1 MVVKYRMIFLCF
13 AAAFLWNCGYVEMV
27 GHEMKKSFS
36 SIGSQ
41 GSAIASDPQS
51 DPDSVLMGKITGGS
65 PADGPLTVVACSK
78 QFSTGKNTQ
87 TMQLAAYIML
97 PEPGAY
103 TLFVTAGRYNLFAF
117 IDSNRNF
124 ILEQNEWVG
133 QYGNPDLVSVKAD
146 QVIGNLDIE
155 ISATTKK
162 RFDFPISLQKLPLKE
177 TNKSA
182 LENGGVIQLDDE
194 IFLINYGTMGLWR
207 PDEFIKKLGIDV
219 YAPDR
224 YDPDK
229 IPVLFVHG
237 AGGTPRDWLYL
248 VKRVDRQYFQPWF
261 YYYPSGVRLTTVSDL
276 LYQKI
281 QHLHETYRF
290 DRLYIVAHS
299 MGGLVARSFINR
311 CGTDNTC
318 DFLRVFISIST
329 PWGGEKSANLG
340 VKSAP
345 VYVASWEDLAT
356 GSRFLEDLY
365 QNKMP
370 PQLKFY
376 IFFSYGGN
384 RRIHWAANDGTV
396 TLPSQLDPRAKSD
409 ATRIDGFYE
418 DHTGILH
425 CAESGEK
432 FEQILASE
440 RIATGTMTARAPQ
453 LGTAAMPPVKG
464 GTKTISYSDGSVQKT
479 TEPVDDQLPP
489 EANKYI
495 TMLKSKDSA
504 RQREAARRIYKKR
517 LKSPELFDAA
527 EVELKKGYLV
537 NLNDSGHIDA
547 MAWMCTLLGASG
559 QVRYR
564 ATLETVARETPN
576 AKIRNRALRSMKK
589 LR

>member
-1 MVVKYRMIFLCF
+1 MQ
-13 AAAFLWNCGYVEMV
+13 MV
-27 GHEMKKSFS
+27 GHEMQESFS
-36 SIGSQ
+36 SVGFQ

-51 DPDSVLMGKITGGS
+51 DPDSVLMGKITGS
-65 PADGPLTVVACSK
+65 SSTDGPVTVVACSK
-78 QFSTGKNTQ
+78 QFSTDKNTQ
-87 TMQLAAYIML
+87 TIQLADYIML
-97 PEPGAY
+97 PETGAY
-103 TLFVTAGRYNLFAF
+103 TLFVSEGRYNLFAF

-133 QYGNPDLVSVKAD
+133 QYGNPDLVSVKAG

-155 ISATTKK
+155 ISATAKK
-162 RFDFPISLQKLPLKE
+162 RFDFPISLQRLPFKE
-177 TNKSA
+177 TNKST

-194 IFLINYGTMGLWR
+194 IFSNNYGTMGLWR
-207 PDEFIKKLGIDV
+207 PDEFIEKLGVDV
-219 YAPDR
+219 YALNR
-224 YDPDK
+224 YDPDQ

-248 VKRVDRQYFQPWF
+248 VKKVDRQYFQPWF

-276 LYQKI
+276 LYEKI
-281 QHLHETYRF
+281 KHLHETYRF

-356 GSRFLEDLY
+356 GSKFLEDLY

-370 PQLKFY
+370 SRLNFY

-384 RRIHWAANDGTV
+384 KRIHWAANDGTV
-396 TLPSQLDPRAKSD
+396 TLPSQLDPRVKSD

-418 DHTGILH
+418 NHTGILH
-425 CAESGEK
+425 CVESGEK

-440 RIATGTMTARAPQ
+440 RIAAGNMTAKAPQ
-453 LGTAAMPPVKG
+453 TGAAATPPVKNW
-464 GTKTISYSDGSVQKT
+464 TKTFSTDDGHGQKT
-479 TEPVDDQLPP
+479 TNAIDNHLPP
-489 EANKYI
+489 DANKYI
-495 TMLKSKDSA
+495 DMLRSKDSA

-517 LKSPELFDAA
+517 LKFPELFDAA
-527 EVELKKGYLV
+527 EVELKRGYLV

-576 AKIRNRALRSMKK
+576 TKIRKRALRSMKK
-589 LR
+589 LK